1 MAADVDVS
9 TNVRCFNGH
18 GILKAVQRLTLCL
31 QMVGVGA
38 RKGQTQL
45 FVHGGVE
52 PHRRARQADAGSG
65 GHQAH
70 CIGIDFSDI
79 VRI

>member
-1 MAADVDVS
+1 MGDARVTTVANRTPFNTNQRQSRGSVD
-9 TNVRCFNGH
+9 
-18 GILKAVQRLTLCL
+18 A
-31 QMVGVGA
+31 GA
-38 RKGQTQL
+38 RKGQIQL
-45 FVHGGVE
+45 FVHGGVQA
-52 PHRRARQADAGSG
+52 HRRAGDADTGSG

>member
-1 MAADVDVS
+1 MAANVDVS
-9 TNVRCFNGH
+9 ANVRCFNGH
-18 GILKAVQRLTLCL
+18 GILEAVQRLTLCL
-31 QMVGVGA
+31 QMVGAGA

-45 FVHGGVE
+45 FVHGGVQA
-52 PHRRARQADAGSG
+52 HRRAGDADTGSG